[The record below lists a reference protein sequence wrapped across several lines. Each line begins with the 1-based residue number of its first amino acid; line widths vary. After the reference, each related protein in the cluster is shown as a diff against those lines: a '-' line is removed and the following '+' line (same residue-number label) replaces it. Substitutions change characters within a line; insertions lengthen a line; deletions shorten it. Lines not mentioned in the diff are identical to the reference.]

1 MNEVTHRTIRKFNP
15 GILQSDDEVTT
26 QFVVRKRELDVVLEV
41 LRGNIDSLSCQHV
54 LIVAPR
60 GRGKTMLL
68 ARVAAELRTAAE
80 FSGCL
85 LPVRFMEESQEI
97 FNMADFW
104 LETLFH
110 LAKEIAMRNPDFAR
124 ELRDTHA
131 SLSTRWGEQ
140 SLAENAYAAVLDA
153 ADYLNKK
160 LVLMVENLQSLSM
173 DVGKDFGWKLRKML
187 QMEPKIML
195 LASATSRFKGLDDAS
210 QPFFELFRTICLD
223 PLGTEECRR
232 LWKVVSGDTVTMR
245 EMRPLEILTGGS
257 PRLLVII
264 GGLAQ
269 HWSLRRLMEDLV
281 TLIDDHTEYFRSHL
295 EGIGKTERRVY
306 IALIDLWRLS
316 TPGEVAARA
325 RMDIRK
331 VSTMLGR
338 LVTRGAVIWEGRGNK
353 RLYAASERLYCIYY
367 KLRRERGEAA
377 VVRNLIHFMAAF
389 YSEAELTEILY
400 RSGLEEPFSKTF
412 LEGIEQARTELPVI
426 DSVLSCMMHLGV
438 EELLHGQTG
447 SFGRVVAVTN
457 GTQSLEQPLQEIFDA
472 FNAKAYEKVIEA
484 ADKAFASQGVDW
496 SRVPEASIAR
506 AFYEKAI
513 AQEHLGDLEGAIRAY
528 DEVIE
533 RFGSSDAADIQIPVA
548 AALLCRGHVLRN
560 LGDLEGAIRACDE
573 VIERFGSSDAADL
586 QRPVATALL
595 DRGHAQRELG
605 DLEGEIRACDEVIA
619 RFGSSDA
626 ADLQHSVAAAL
637 LNRGHVRRNLGD
649 LEGAIRAYD
658 EVIERFGSSDAADLQ
673 HSVAAA
679 LLNRGRAQRELG
691 DLEGEIRACDEVI
704 ARFGSSDAADLQHS
718 IAAALFDMGSI
729 RHELG
734 DLEEAIRVF
743 DEVIERFGSSDA
755 ADLQHSVAAALLSRG
770 HVRRDLG
777 DLERAIRAYDE
788 VVERFGSSDAAYIQ
802 HPVAAALLN
811 RGRAQ
816 HELGDLE
823 EAIRAYDEVVER
835 FGSSDAK
842 ALQHPVAMAL
852 LDRGH
857 VRYTRGDLE
866 EAIRACDEVIARF
879 GSSDAKA
886 LQYSVAMALINKGH
900 VQRHLGD
907 LERAIRAYDEVVERF
922 GTSDAKAL
930 QVQVANALLYK
941 GAIQITIDRPK
952 TTLHTCTEIT
962 RKLRSLRG
970 GQHSNLT
977 WRERYLR
984 ARALLAQ
991 GKLQVAMGVFRS
1003 AYTVFVHSD
1012 EAMMRQ
1018 IPEFVT
1024 SLIKAGASA
1033 HDVIDIISSDK
1044 AKAETLIPL
1053 VVALRQHAG
1062 ETVRESTEV
1071 LQVAKDILD
1080 KLGLDT

>member
-41 LRGNIDSLSCQHV
+41 LRGNIDSPSCQHV

-97 FNMADFW
+97 FDMADFW

-110 LAKEIAMRNPDFAR
+110 LAKEIAVRNPDFAQ

-173 DVGKDFGWKLRKML
+173 DVSKDFGWKLRKML

-223 PLGTEECRR
+223 PLDTEECRR
-232 LWKVVSGDTVTMR
+232 LWKVVSGDTVTTR

-316 TPGEVAARA
+316 TPGEVSARA

-389 YSEAELTEILY
+389 YSKAELTEILY
-400 RSGLEEPFSKTF
+400 RSGFEEPFPKTF
-412 LEGIEQARTELPVI
+412 LEGIKQARTELPVI

-457 GTQSLEQPLQEIFDA
+457 GTRSLEQPLQEIFEA

-548 AALLCRGHVLRN
+548 VALLCRGHVRRN
-560 LGDLEGAIRACDE
+560 LGDLEGAIRAYDE
-573 VIERFGSSDAADL
+573 VIERFGSSDAADI
-586 QRPVATALL
+586 QIPVAAALL
-595 DRGHAQRELG
+595 DRGHVRRNLG
-605 DLEGEIRACDEVIA
+605 DLEGAIRAYDEVIE

-626 ADLQHSVAAAL
+626 ADIQTPVAAAL
-637 LNRGHVRRNLGD
+637 LCRGHVRRNLGD

-673 HSVAAA
+673 YSVAAA

-691 DLEGEIRACDEVI
+691 DLEGEIRACDEV
-704 ARFGSSDAADLQHS
+704 
-718 IAAALFDMGSI
+718 
-729 RHELG
+729 
-734 DLEEAIRVF
+734 
-743 DEVIERFGSSDA
+743 
-755 ADLQHSVAAALLSRG
+755 
-770 HVRRDLG
+770 
-777 DLERAIRAYDE
+777 
-788 VVERFGSSDAAYIQ
+788 VERFGSSDAKALQ

-811 RGRAQ
+811 RGHVRYTR
-816 HELGDLE
+816 GDLE
-823 EAIRAYDEVVER
+823 GAIRAYDEVVER

-852 LDRGH
+852 
-857 VRYTRGDLE
+857 
-866 EAIRACDEVIARF
+866 
-879 GSSDAKA
+879 
-886 LQYSVAMALINKGH
+886 INKGH
-900 VQRHLGD
+900 VRRHLGD

-922 GTSDAKAL
+922 GSSDAKAL
-930 QVQVANALLYK
+930 QIQVANALLYK

-962 RKLRSLRG
+962 RKLRSLTG

-977 WRERYLR
+977 WREMYLR

-1012 EAMMRQ
+1012 ETMMRQ

-1033 HDVIDIISSDK
+1033 HDVIDILSSDK